1 MSHSGLSKVWSEG
14 RAALG
19 PWITTDSEWS
29 IETLAHSGF
38 DFVVIDCQHSLLDEV
53 TAARL
58 LKGIANAPAAGIVRV
73 SRNEPGRIG
82 RVLDGG
88 ADAVIV
94 PLVNTAGEAADAV
107 AACRYSPKG
116 VRSFGPFRA
125 GLGFDVK
132 ALEERVSCFVMIET
146 TKGVENAAKICAVSG
161 VAGVFIG
168 PADLS
173 VDMGLPAA
181 GAFGDKPAAALTD
194 AIEKIIKATQAARI
208 VVGKPAS
215 SVADAARSAAAGYR
229 LLAVGA
235 DRSLLRER
243 AVQVVKEMAAKG
255 ASN

>member
-1 MSHSGLSKVWSEG
+1 MSHSALAKAWSAN

-19 PWITTDSEWS
+19 PWITTDSAWS
-29 IETLAHSGF
+29 IETLAHAGF

-53 TAARL
+53 TAGRL
-58 LKGIANAPAAGIVRV
+58 LGGLANAPAAGIVRV

-82 RVLDGG
+82 RVLDAG
-88 ADAVIV
+88 ADGVIV
-94 PLVNTAGEAADAV
+94 PLVNDAKEAAAAV
-107 AACRYSPKG
+107 AACRYSPRG

-146 TKGVENAAKICAVSG
+146 GKGVQNAAEICGVEG

-181 GAFGDKPAAALTD
+181 SAFSDKPPAALVE
-194 AIEKIIKATQAARI
+194 AMEKVVSATTAAGI
-208 VVGKPAS
+208 VAGRPAAS
-215 SVADAARSAAAGYR
+215 AADAVRATNGGYR
-229 LLAVGA
+229 LLTLGA
-235 DRSLLRER
+235 DRTLLRER
-243 AVQVVKEMAAKG
+243 AVQVVKEMSKATA
-255 ASN
+255 